1 MNSSYE
7 NPRDRSRS
15 WWIAFTTTTYPIV
28 LLLLVAVLLLESSY
42 RPDGIPRFMVLGDRV
57 IGPGFWSS
65 WLIVPFGVLFAS
77 GIYLAFRGR
86 FTRGRG
92 GSRRAAVLL
101 TLVGIGYVFLVGS
114 AVALK
119 PFRSEVIAVGD
130 PSTSGCQLYSTRR
143 EVLSGV
149 GGELLLLPAGDRFL
163 VETGER
169 WASRGGPEFDL
180 NRYLEVSW
188 SADEVVLRDVSGEDP
203 NMFYYR
209 GAERI
214 HC

>member
-15 WWIAFTTTTYPIV
+15 WWTTFTTTTYPVV
-28 LLLLVAVLLLESSY
+28 LLLLVAALLLESNY
-42 RPDGIPRFMVLGDRV
+42 RPSGSPRFMVLGDKV
-57 IGPGFWSS
+57 VGPGFWSS
-65 WLIVPFGVLFAS
+65 WLLVPFGMLFAS

-86 FTRGRG
+86 FARGRSE
-92 GSRRAAVLL
+92 SRRAVVLL
-101 TLVGIGYVFLVGS
+101 TMVGIGFVFLVGS
-114 AVALK
+114 AVLLK

-130 PSTSGCQLYSTRR
+130 PSASGCQMYSTRR

-163 VETGER
+163 TETGER

-180 NRYLEVSW
+180 NQYLEASW
-188 SADEVVLRDVSGEDP
+188 NANEVIVRDVSGEDP

-214 HC
+214 QC